1 MKKLITSQ
9 AAIVLMFFTALATPM
24 VNAEDL
30 LSLYKSAMQDNPTLK
45 IRELGIERAKADA
58 DIAVSRLYPQVNLQ
72 VSSSKNY
79 ANEAGRLSDYYGQR
93 ANLSARQAILDLAS
107 YYRFDSARYAAKQ
120 AESEAHL
127 ARMQLTAQLIDSYL
141 EGLQSDDEME
151 QLWGEKEVATQQV
164 ARLLAMF
171 QMQMAKVTDL
181 SEATAYLQQLETRQI
196 DVANKAD
203 AARIKL
209 RELSGRDPG
218 ELAVLTKSNFPV
230 VPYDENYWVRSALD
244 GNPDVLART
253 EAVKVSRS
261 TLSSARAEHYPQLSF
276 LMQRNESNQ
285 DIDNLPRREFG
296 VNVVGLELRIPIYE
310 GGRVN
315 ATMTS
320 ALAQL
325 NIAQQQLEATRRTVE
340 RDIRLVFASAVANH
354 ARIESTTNQVNVMEQ
369 SVTAQEVGFDLGVVT
384 VIDVLDARRRLFK
397 ARLDLAKARYDF
409 LRDLMGLRM
418 RSGGLRVTDIEE
430 FNQWLAQR

>member
-1 MKKLITSQ
+1 MKKSITSK
-9 AAIVLMFFTALATPM
+9 AALCIATFIAITTST
-24 VNAEDL
+24 VEAEDL
-30 LSLYKSAMQDNPTLK
+30 LSLYKSAMQENPTLK
-45 IRELGIERAKADA
+45 IRELGVERAKADA
-58 DIAVSRLYPQVNLQ
+58 DIAVSRLYPQVSLQ
-72 VSSSKNY
+72 VSGSKNY
-79 ANEAGRLSDYYGQR
+79 SNEAGRLSDYYGQR
-93 ANLSARQAILDLAS
+93 AILSARQAILDLPS
-107 YYRFDSARYAAKQ
+107 YYRFDGARHVAQ
-120 AESEAHL
+120 QVESEAHL
-127 ARMQLTAQLIDSYL
+127 ARLQLTAQLIDSYL

-151 QLWGEKEVATQQV
+151 QLWAEKEAATQQV

-218 ELAVLTKSNFPV
+218 ELAVLTRSNFPA
-230 VPYDENYWVRSALD
+230 VPYDETYWVRAALD
-244 GNPDVLART
+244 ANPDILART
-253 EAVKVSRS
+253 VAVKASRS
-261 TLSSARAEHYPQLSF
+261 TVSSARAEHYPQLSF

-296 VNVVGLELRIPIYE
+296 VNVIGIELRIPIYE
-310 GGRVN
+310 GGRVK
-315 ATMTS
+315 ATMAS
-320 ALAQL
+320 AQAQL
-325 NIAQQQLEATRRTVE
+325 DIAQQQLEATRRTVE
-340 RDIRLVFASAVANH
+340 RDIRLVFASAIANH
-354 ARIESTTNQVNVMEQ
+354 ARIESTTNQVNAMEQ

-418 RSGGLRVTDIEE
+418 RSGGLRVADIEE